1 MRSATPHAI
10 AATDHDCPSAAS
22 EFGQAMDTSP
32 RYVAATPAH
41 VARNRHASGRR
52 AAKSRQQ
59 GECERKGALH
69 RVMVDAERV
78 VARVTLAI
86 RCPHVQRVGEPR
98 SDPQAREEEQW
109 SRHGRKGNCRPSE
122 PRVWRQP
129 TYDHYLEREHAREPE
144 EPCFLRDHRRDAE
157 RQCRDQKLGNSR
169 GRRTWSHHDEHKGR
183 AHDHRREQPPPG
195 LEHLRPI
202 GIPRH
207 GKVDQPE
214 SWQDDPTDGEQTCEP
229 TRGHAPH
236 RHSLHGRAARWVPN
250 GITPPRDVER
260 CGSRRWQRQSRQ
272 GRSPQSRK
280 SRV

>member
-1 MRSATPHAI
+1 MP
-10 AATDHDCPSAAS
+10 
-22 EFGQAMDTSP
+22 SP
-32 RYVAATPAH
+32 RPTTPAL
-41 VARNRHASGRR
+41 ARPASSARRWTRARGRWPR
-52 AAKSRQQ
+52 PRRTWRGTEHLRPEGCQDRQQ
-59 GECERKGALH
+59 GERERKGPLH
-69 RVMVDAERV
+69 RVMVDAERD
-78 VARVTLAI
+78 VARVTLAV

-98 SDPQAREEEQW
+98 SDPQAREEEQR
-109 SRHGRKGNCRPSE
+109 SRHRGTRQEIVHPSV

-129 TYDHYLEREHAREPE
+129 THDHYLEREHAREPE

-169 GRRTWSHHDEHKGR
+169 GRRTWSRHDEHKGR